1 MEDEFEDYAILGL
14 KALKRAAFRAIA
26 EAKKRNLKVPIWKDG
41 KIEYISPEID
51 TEQGAA
57 PERYSAGAP

>member
-1 MEDEFEDYAILGL
+1 MEDKFEDYAVLGL
-14 KALKRAAFRAIA
+14 NALKRAAFRAIA

-51 TEQGAA
+51 TEPKPIKIECA
-57 PERYSAGAP
+57 

>member
-1 MEDEFEDYAILGL
+1 MEDKFEDYAVLGL
-14 KALKRAAFRAIA
+14 KALKRAAFKAIA

-51 TEQGAA
+51 AESGS
-57 PERYSAGAP
+57 RGF